1 MVKRREIGDLRPSH
15 PSGLT
20 LRCLFIA
27 ALIIGLLFVIDQAF
41 SKPKT
46 INGACGSANGV
57 RTTTAPTTNL
67 GSARKPSTVT
77 GTGPLQEQRLRMI
90 STDRRVARRGGVLCV
105 TRVMRWTSVVSR

>member
-1 MVKRREIGDLRPSH
+1 MVKRRDVNDLRPPH

-20 LRCLFIA
+20 RRCLFKA
-27 ALIIGLLFVIDQAF
+27 ALMVGLLFVIDQAF

-77 GTGPLQEQRLRMI
+77 GTGA
-90 STDRRVARRGGVLCV
+90 VARAKVAHID
-105 TRVMRWTSVVSR
+105 